1 MKTVPTGEAFDEEVN
16 PKVLIITG
24 MHRSTTSLVTQWLR
38 QCGLFVGER
47 LVGPDPGNT
56 QGQVEDP
63 DFLKMH
69 ERLLKKRNYSTAG
82 LIDRPIPP
90 LSCEEVDELKA
101 LIETRNKQHE
111 EW

>member
-1 MKTVPTGEAFDEEVN
+1 MKTTTTRGLLDDEVN

-38 QCGLFVGER
+38 QCGLFIGER
-47 LVGPDPGNT
+47 FNDPDSGNV

-69 ERLLKKRNYSTAG
+69 ELLLKKRNYSTAG

-90 LSCEEVDELKA
+90 LTCQEVDELKN
-101 LIETRNKQHE
+101 LVESRNKE
-111 EW
+111 